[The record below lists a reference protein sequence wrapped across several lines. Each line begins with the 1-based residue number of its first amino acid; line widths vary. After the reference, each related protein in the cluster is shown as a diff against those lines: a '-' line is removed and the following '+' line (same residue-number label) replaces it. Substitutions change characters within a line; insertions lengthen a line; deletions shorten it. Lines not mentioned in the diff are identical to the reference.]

1 MARAGLA
8 AANAARK
15 LLSGN
20 HLRERVLVLAGPG
33 NNGGD
38 GIEAALHLR
47 AWGFAV
53 TVCCVAPAK
62 RPPADAAR
70 AHAAWAAQ
78 GGVCA
83 RDLPALAEFDLI
95 IDAMFGIGLTR
106 DLAAPYAG
114 WIACVNDAAVPVLA
128 LDVPSGLD
136 ADSGHIHAAAIR
148 ATRTLT
154 FIADKPGLHTHH
166 GTDCAGEIEIAGLD
180 LRTQIVP
187 GPDSGALL
195 APADFSACLSPRLR
209 NTHKGT
215 YGTLAIIGGAPG
227 MSGAVLIAARAA
239 LKLGAGKVI
248 GAMLDGSLSF
258 DPLYPEV
265 MLCNATGA
273 LGADLDTVV
282 VGPGLGQSDAARAL
296 LEAYAAIACPLVLDA
311 DALNLIALD
320 ARLAARIT
328 RREHPTVLTPHPL
341 EAARLLGRSLAAV
354 QRDRVAAALALAR
367 TYNAQVVLKGAG
379 SVIATPQDR
388 WLINPSGNPG
398 MAAAGMGDAL
408 AGIAGAF
415 IAQGFAVAD
424 AVAAAVHLHGAA
436 ADALVARGVGP
447 VGLIAGE
454 TVDAAR
460 TIWNGWINAYA
471 RSQGPPYAAR
481 R

>member
-20 HLRERVLVLAGPG
+20 QLREHVLVLAGPG

-83 RDLPALAEFDLI
+83 RDLPTLAEFDLI

-106 DLAAPYAG
+106 DLTAPYAG

-195 APADFSACLSPRLR
+195 APVDFSACLSPRLR

-341 EAARLLGRSLAAV
+341 EAARLLGQSLAA
-354 QRDRVAAALALAR
+354 RKCRLRGAEELLA
-367 TYNAQVVLKGAG
+367 
-379 SVIATPQDR
+379 
-388 WLINPSGNPG
+388 
-398 MAAAGMGDAL
+398 
-408 AGIAGAF
+408 
-415 IAQGFAVAD
+415 
-424 AVAAAVHLHGAA
+424 
-436 ADALVARGVGP
+436 
-447 VGLIAGE
+447 
-454 TVDAAR
+454 
-460 TIWNGWINAYA
+460 
-471 RSQGPPYAAR
+471 
-481 R
+481 